1 MEQIKELGNIIQQ
14 QKPEVFKELAQADSK
29 KGMLLRAIMEGLVR
43 SDNEASMLI
52 YGKID
57 QGKKYQMLKRNLK
70 ENLIEHINH
79 VTQKNQAFH
88 LQVESECKEKLRLV
102 ASLLTNNVFHNAEKI
117 LNQVFKKAEQHHIYD
132 VLAEA
137 AALYRQVFSIKGYPD
152 QAEVWDKKVNHYQTI
167 SQNHI
172 QAKGFH
178 QIIKSYFVHR
188 CSLLQSQEE
197 KAKEAKQKIKDWI
210 KFSYSPFLAL
220 YNNQISM
227 LELIHGNRVSDLTSY
242 ITSTEQLVAKNP
254 F

>member
-117 LNQVFKKAEQHHIYD
+117 LNQVFKKLNNIIFMMSWPK
-132 VLAEA
+132 LLPFTGRFS
-137 AALYRQVFSIKGYPD
+137 ALKDILTRQKFGIK
-152 QAEVWDKKVNHYQTI
+152 K
-167 SQNHI
+167 
-172 QAKGFH
+172 
-178 QIIKSYFVHR
+178 
-188 CSLLQSQEE
+188 
-197 KAKEAKQKIKDWI
+197 
-210 KFSYSPFLAL
+210 
-220 YNNQISM
+220 
-227 LELIHGNRVSDLTSY
+227 
-242 ITSTEQLVAKNP
+242 
-254 F
+254 

>member
-102 ASLLTNNVFHNAEKI
+102 ASLLTNNVF
-117 LNQVFKKAEQHHIYD
+117 
-132 VLAEA
+132 
-137 AALYRQVFSIKGYPD
+137 
-152 QAEVWDKKVNHYQTI
+152 
-167 SQNHI
+167 
-172 QAKGFH
+172 
-178 QIIKSYFVHR
+178 
-188 CSLLQSQEE
+188 
-197 KAKEAKQKIKDWI
+197 
-210 KFSYSPFLAL
+210 
-220 YNNQISM
+220 
-227 LELIHGNRVSDLTSY
+227 
-242 ITSTEQLVAKNP
+242 
-254 F
+254 